1 MATTAKPSG
10 MADTNGKPTG
20 AAIYRA
26 LVTQA
31 KGSVRGA
38 RLVKKE
44 NPSAGKYAALMVR
57 GKHVAYVHQSKRGA
71 TVEIRVDG
79 KRVVHKL
86 TSEKDVAAAAEAI
99 AAKASQVTAKKEAK

>member
-1 MATTAKPSG
+1 MARKTRTEVAPE
-10 MADTNGKPTG
+10 TNGKPDG
-20 AAIYRA
+20 PAIYRA
-26 LVTQA
+26 LVAAT
-31 KGSVRGA
+31 KSGVRGA
-38 RLVKKE
+38 KVVKKE
-44 NPSAGKYAALMVR
+44 NPSAGKYAALTVR

-86 TSEKDVAAAAEAI
+86 ASEKDVAAAAEAI